1 MVVFTFM
8 IGIYKITNPKGKVY
22 VGQSRNIKK
31 RFNSYK
37 SLHCRYQIKLK
48 NSLIKYGAENH
59 KFEVIEECDF
69 TMLNI
74 RERYWQDF
82 YKCIDRDCGL
92 NLILTQ
98 TEEHPRV
105 ISEETRRRMSIA
117 SVRPM
122 SEDTKNKLREAKKYI
137 SKETR
142 EKLSLANKGVA
153 KSEDHKINLR
163 LSKLGKKTR
172 PKTDEEKQMMS
183 KKMKG
188 RKINR
193 EVVDRVAYKKRKI
206 ILNTQTG
213 IFYFGIYEAS
223 QSMYISK
230 IKLHEMLLGRTKNK
244 TFLIYV

>member
-1 MVVFTFM
+1 M

-22 VGQSRNIKK
+22 IGQSRNIKK

-37 SLHCRYQIKLK
+37 NIHCRYQIKLK
-48 NSLIKYGAENH
+48 NSLIKYGSENH

-69 TMLNI
+69 MVLNI

-82 YKCIDRDCGL
+82 YKCIDRDYGL

-98 TEEHPRV
+98 TEERPRV
-105 ISEETRRRMSIA
+105 LSEETRRRMSIA

-122 SEDTKNKLREAKKYI
+122 S
-137 SKETR
+137 KETKDKIR
-142 EKLSLANKGVA
+142 DSKKNMSDELRKRFSDANKGVP
-153 KSEDHKINLR
+153 KSEEHKKKLR

-183 KKMKG
+183 KRMKG

-193 EVVDRVAYKKRKI
+193 DVVDRVALSKSKI

-213 IFYFGIYEAS
+213 IFYFGILDAS
-223 QSMYISK
+223 KSINFTKSK
-230 IKLHEMLLGRTKNK
+230 LSEMLLGRTKNK
-244 TFLIYV
+244 TFLKYV